1 MPRPRKK
8 APAGRKT
15 RPKKTQKKPD
25 EYQEEDDAWYTI
37 RGIIDERKVKGRR
50 IEYLVDWDDNPETG
64 EAYPPSWS
72 VEVTPKALAEWTTRK
87 ELHSSKQAEER
98 ALLAEQQPL
107 QSEDEANPLPIGH
120 LGSLVPLAEQE
131 SSLPAADQESL
142 VPLQEPESP
151 PPAAEQ
157 ESLLPTADQES
168 LVPLEEQE
176 SPLTAEDLENFLW
189 ESPPPA
195 ADQES
200 LLPSAERESP
210 LPEPEPEPEQ
220 DSLLPSAEE
229 DSSQDS
235 RPPRPANWR
244 KLEAT
249 RAASTRPRSPSREP
263 SERPCKIRRVAYSL
277 TPSEEP
283 PSITSHASVASFETV
298 ESQELDIAR
307 AQTLAFYVDLCHKDP
322 SFNPAEYQS
331 QSVPSTQNSG
341 GSSQPV
347 AELEAEDERQA
358 INSQLTVRTTVP
370 DSQDPSGDGSW
381 LQGSN
386 ETAVTQALVSSGGA
400 LASASNS
407 QSIPSEIPSR
417 QPESQSFPAESHKP
431 SPPVLDPPAEEQPG
445 ERREDSASV
454 PHFPGG
460 TGASEP
466 QSSSIF
472 LTQPPA
478 RDFHVAE
485 SSLESQ
491 RPQSSG
497 HSAVQETPALE
508 SRISAES
515 CPPGTSLPP
524 ESQDA
529 QVVHQNDFSSEE
541 SRFSIRSVQRA
552 PATPCDSSSL
562 AQQLVDSVFRN
573 FGGVEPADAK
583 EDIMEGDGDGSEPH
597 RSGAE
602 DLSHLVHLDEAVTPE
617 MPAEH
622 PPAISTPVAADPPL
636 PSAVDML
643 SRMVDDAYSAAPGQS
658 LSTANMLDEPQHH
671 QHSTVSPADIS
682 KHAIF
687 EGTALPFMHSLTA
700 HEAPSSNLFEGASSE
715 LPPQMGQVLSQ
726 PASSASRASD
736 IGPQDP
742 RHIITLPFQA
752 SMRPL
757 YDDTL
762 LEYKREV
769 TAFGT
774 IFNNE
779 VYVPPGEGLVGKI
792 DELLGR
798 LFSICDYP
806 QDAVGTVLE
815 ALPPAQLAKFSCDA
829 NAKFNFLYELLQGLQ
844 KDVKILV
851 VARSVEL
858 LRLLHALTQALDV
871 ECVCDALSIN
881 DRHPASA
888 ATVRLALS
896 NEDIN
901 GFSFDVVVGFDHTF
915 GSSPVLKGLEADE
928 DERLKGP
935 LVLILVTTHSIEHID
950 LYVPSDMSPL
960 ERKNALLAAIVH
972 ARKLMSD
979 PDRGYPEPHE
989 LASLFV
995 QYLNGDVDG
1004 VEWKPISIPN
1014 DILDIYVNSQSRSQL
1029 PAVST
1034 AEDSGRK
1041 RKLDE
1046 SDDDEPKRMRVLP
1059 SREPAIKDDELPLPD
1074 EVRDLLASVDPNS
1087 TAIKATQVQVKV
1099 SLAVM
1104 QAIAEQRAELERK
1117 LAAKDA
1123 EDEYKAV
1130 IDGLSMRVREHERT
1144 SHKIYEKY
1152 RRALGD
1158 RTLFEKE
1165 KLKAEAALQAAT
1177 TAAQKEGDKA
1187 RTQIEELEATIT
1199 RLTAEASGED
1209 SPLAVS
1215 ERQLADAQVRIHT
1228 LEKRFENAQNDAA
1241 YARNLYQDAST
1252 AAAELRNEN
1261 SRLME
1266 QNKALDEERTATLER
1281 VHQMQTEL
1289 ETKEFL
1295 GHICSLKQ
1303 RLRDRERELDTL
1315 RDDVRQL
1322 KNGRRE
1328 TRQSSVPRSPR
1339 MGMMSPRTGRAY
1351 GGPGSRGTSPAAAG
1365 VDGPGPQYMSVQQ
1378 QQGNGRWNH
1387 LRD

>member
-1 MPRPRKK
+1 MPRSRKK

-15 RPKKTQKKPD
+15 RSKKSQKQDVHPD
-25 EYQEEDDAWYTI
+25 DDGGWYTI
-37 RGIIDERKVKGRR
+37 KGIVDERQGNRR
-50 IEYLVDWDDNPETG
+50 RVEYLVEWDDNPETG
-64 EAYPPSWS
+64 EKYPASWS
-72 VEVTPKALAEWTTRK
+72 FEVTPEALSEWEALKALHGEK
-87 ELHSSKQAEER
+87 EAEER
-98 ALLAEQQPL
+98 ILLEKEKPL
-107 QSEDEANPLPIGH
+107 ESEDEG
-120 LGSLVPLAEQE
+120 E
-131 SSLPAADQESL
+131 SLPAPQQEN
-142 VPLQEPESP
+142 P
-151 PPAAEQ
+151 
-157 ESLLPTADQES
+157 
-168 LVPLEEQE
+168 
-176 SPLTAEDLENFLW
+176 
-189 ESPPPA
+189 
-195 ADQES
+195 
-200 LLPSAERESP
+200 LPSAERESP
-210 LPEPEPEPEQ
+210 LPSAERESP
-220 DSLLPSAEE
+220 LPSAEQE
-229 DSSQDS
+229 SHSPPADRDSSQDS
-235 RPPRPANWR
+235 QPPRPSNWR

-249 RAASTRPRSPSREP
+249 RAASSRQRSVSPEP
-263 SERPCKIRRVAYSL
+263 SERPRKIRRVDYSL

-283 PSITSHASVASFETV
+283 PSITSRASVASCETFE
-298 ESQELDIAR
+298 SPELDIAR
-307 AQTLAFYVDLCHKDP
+307 AQAPTFYVELGRKRP
-322 SFNPAEYQS
+322 SFDPAEYES
-331 QSVPSTQNSG
+331 QSVPNTQDSG
-341 GSSQPV
+341 GTSQPL
-347 AELEAEDERQA
+347 ADLEAEDERHA

-370 DSQDPSGDGSW
+370 DSQDPSGESSW

-386 ETAVTQALVSSGGA
+386 EAAASQALASTGGA
-400 LASASNS
+400 LGLNSQS

-417 QPESQSFPAESHKP
+417 QPESQSFPAESQGP
-431 SPPVLDPPAEEQPG
+431 SPAVFDPQPDDQPS
-445 ERREDSASV
+445 ERQEDSASV
-454 PHFPGG
+454 PHFESEAAVESQ
-460 TGASEP
+460 AS
-466 QSSSIF
+466 SVF

-478 RDFHVAE
+478 RSFPAVE
-485 SSLESQ
+485 SSLQSP
-491 RPQSSG
+491 RPLSSG
-497 HSAVQETPALE
+497 HSAVQQTPVFE
-508 SRISAES
+508 SRIPPDVRRSATSAE
-515 CPPGTSLPP
+515 PV
-524 ESQDA
+524 SQDA
-529 QVVHQNDFSSEE
+529 QLVHQPDFGSEE
-541 SRFSIRSVQRA
+541 DPLTTHSIQRSE
-552 PATPCDSSSL
+552 ATPDEPGSL
-562 AQQLVDSVFRN
+562 AQELVDSLYQSFE
-573 FGGVEPADAK
+573 GGKAVDTK
-583 EDIMEGDGDGSEPH
+583 GSDDMEGDGDGDGSEPH
-597 RSGAE
+597 RSAAE
-602 DLSHLVHLDEAVTPE
+602 DLSQLVHLDEVVTPE
-617 MPAEH
+617 H
-622 PPAISTPVAADPPL
+622 PPDNLPPAVSGPPQ
-636 PSAVDML
+636 PSAVDL
-643 SRMVDDAYSAAPGQS
+643 LNRMVDEAYSTTPSQPPSA
-658 LSTANMLDEPQHH
+658 THMLDEPQHH
-671 QHSTVSPADIS
+671 QQATISPADIS
-682 KHAIF
+682 RHTEL
-687 EGTALPFMHSLTA
+687 EGTALPFMPSLTA

-715 LPPQMGQVLSQ
+715 LPPQMGQVLSEQ
-726 PASSASRASD
+726 ASSGSSESD
-736 IGPQDP
+736 MGPQDP
-742 RHIITLPFQA
+742 KHIITLPFQA
-752 SMRPL
+752 SLRPL

-779 VYVPPGEGLVGKI
+779 VYVPPSEALVGKI

-798 LFSICDYP
+798 LFGICDYP

-871 ECVCDALSIN
+871 ECVCDALGIM

-896 NEDIN
+896 DEDVN

-915 GSSPVLKGLEADE
+915 ASSPVLKGLEADE

-950 LYVPSDMSPL
+950 LHVPSDMGPL

-1004 VEWKPISIPN
+1004 VAWDPIPIPD
-1014 DILDIYVNSQSRSQL
+1014 DILDIYLNSQTRSQMP
-1029 PAVST
+1029 PAI
-1034 AEDSGRK
+1034 AADDNGRK

-1087 TAIKATQVQVKV
+1087 TAIKSTQVQVKV

-1104 QAIAEQRAELERK
+1104 QALAEQRAELERK

-1123 EDEYKAV
+1123 EEEYKSV
-1130 IDGLSMRVREHERT
+1130 IEGLSVRVKEHERT
-1144 SHKIYEKY
+1144 SRKIYKNY
-1152 RRALGD
+1152 REALGD

-1177 TAAQKEGDKA
+1177 AAAQKESDKA
-1187 RTQIEELEATIT
+1187 RAQIEELEANIA
-1199 RLTAEASGED
+1199 RLTAGASGED

-1215 ERQLADAQVRIHT
+1215 ERQLKEAQGKIHT
-1228 LEKRFENAQNDAA
+1228 LEKRLENAQNDAA

-1261 SRLME
+1261 SRLTE
-1266 QNKALDEERTATLER
+1266 QNRALDEAKTATLER
-1281 VHQMQTEL
+1281 VHRMQTEH
-1289 ETKEFL
+1289 ESKEFL
-1295 GHICSLKQ
+1295 GHIGHLKQ
-1303 RLRDRERELDTL
+1303 QLRDRERELDTL

-1339 MGMMSPRTGRAY
+1339 MGIMSPRTGRAY
-1351 GGPGSRGTSPAAAG
+1351 AGPASRGTSPAAAG
-1365 VDGPGPQYMSVQQ
+1365 ADGPGTQYMSVQQ
-1378 QQGNGRWNH
+1378 QGNGRWGNH